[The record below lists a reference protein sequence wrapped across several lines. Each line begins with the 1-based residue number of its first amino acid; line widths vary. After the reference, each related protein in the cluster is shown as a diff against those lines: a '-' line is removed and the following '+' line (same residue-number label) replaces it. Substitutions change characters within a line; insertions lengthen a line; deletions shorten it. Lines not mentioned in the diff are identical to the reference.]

1 MGKKVRTGAG
11 GIVDNVLNQQLRRA
25 EQAAAGVV
33 GGVVREGER
42 AVTGAVT
49 EAASELGSAVNRGAS
64 RVGSGLSGFFN
75 TVQNAFS
82 GNPLSNLPERVDL
95 TKSPDLRGF
104 VSSALTILN
113 HAPIGDK
120 GIIEGLNKV
129 IDRSK
134 AGVEEVTDLKNVSRE
149 TLALLYDHLELKR
162 DKSNSPPIKNQIA
175 TLLGGLEAAVEGAQ
189 APAGL
194 ARSSAPTPAVQK
206 QQRPALDFGGGGG

>member
-11 GIVDNVLNQQLRRA
+11 GIVDNVLNQQLDRA
-25 EQAAAGVV
+25 HREVAGAV
-33 GGVVREGER
+33 GGVMQRGER

-75 TVQNAFS
+75 IVQSAFS

-95 TKSPDLRGF
+95 TKSLDLKEF
-104 VSSALTILN
+104 VNKALTILN

-129 IDRSK
+129 ISPSN
-134 AGVEEVTDLKNVSRE
+134 AGVEGISDLKNVSRE

-162 DKSNSPPIKNQIA
+162 DQSNSPPIKNQIA

-194 ARSSAPTPAVQK
+194 ARSAPTPAVQK